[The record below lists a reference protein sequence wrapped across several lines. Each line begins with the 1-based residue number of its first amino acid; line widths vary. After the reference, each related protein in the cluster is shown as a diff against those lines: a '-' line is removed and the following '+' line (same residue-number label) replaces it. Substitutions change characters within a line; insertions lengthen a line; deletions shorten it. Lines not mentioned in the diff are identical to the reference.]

1 MADVC
6 CEYLNNRVW
15 KNGRIITCSIWD
27 GDTKY
32 DVEESLEEQQRRI
45 SEWHQF
51 LETDDWNIFFLYIKK
66 IFFFH
71 VCKIFLTLNATFL

>member
-1 MADVC
+1 MATVSFKEVEMADVC
-6 CEYLNNRVW
+6 CDYLNNRVW

-32 DVEESLEEQQRRI
+32 DVEESLEEQERRI

-51 LETDDWNIFFLYIKK
+51 LETDE
-66 IFFFH
+66 
-71 VCKIFLTLNATFL
+71 